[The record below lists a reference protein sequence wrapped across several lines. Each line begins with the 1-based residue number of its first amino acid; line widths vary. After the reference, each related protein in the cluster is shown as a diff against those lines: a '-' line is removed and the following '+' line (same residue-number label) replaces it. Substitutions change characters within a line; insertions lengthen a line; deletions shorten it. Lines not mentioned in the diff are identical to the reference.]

1 MGQSVL
7 SELLTQYSERGFSF
21 LLTSSL
27 ERKGIRLIFLNLS
40 EGIRYVSVATAV
52 TQTILEK
59 VVKVPGRV
67 LFSL

>member
-7 SELLTQYSERGFSF
+7 SELLTQYAERGYT
-21 LLTSSL
+21 LHLISSL
-27 ERKGIRLIFLNLS
+27 ERKGIGLIFPNLS
-40 EGIRYVSVATAV
+40 VGIRHVLVSTAV